1 MLSLATGKTIYP
13 LNPTQVSKTKCICNI
28 VFSTQYIMRVQN
40 TREFQKSLFSE
51 ILEFYL
57 LSGHYMQF
65 RVQINDLSLIFLH
78 REQLFCQETKS
89 ERLLKTHVKTLY
101 QLFYIKIPDFF
112 EKIRK
117 NSQFPFFNVKT
128 LYQLFYI
135 KIPDFFEKIRKNSQF
150 RFYDVK
156 HRNRGFW
163 CILSILA

>member
-1 MLSLATGKTIYP
+1 M
-13 LNPTQVSKTKCICNI
+13 
-28 VFSTQYIMRVQN
+28 FSTQYIMRVQN

-101 QLFYIKIPDFF
+101 QLFYIKITDFF

-135 KIPDFFEKIRKNSQF
+135 KIPDFLKKSAEIANFVFQCKNHIPVVLHQ
-150 RFYDVK
+150 
-156 HRNRGFW
+156 NT
-163 CILSILA
+163 

>member
-40 TREFQKSLFSE
+40 TREFQNSVFSE
-51 ILEFYL
+51 ILEIFL
-57 LSGHYMQF
+57 LSGHYMQL
-65 RVQINDLSLIFLH
+65 RGQIDDLILIFLH

-89 ERLLKTHVKTLY
+89 ERLSKTHVKTLY

-117 NSQFPFFNVKT
+117 NSQFRFFNVK
-128 LYQLFYI
+128 
-135 KIPDFFEKIRKNSQF
+135 
-150 RFYDVK
+150 
-156 HRNRGFW
+156 HRNGVFGVF
-163 CILSILA
+163 CLSLHSWIS

>member
-1 MLSLATGKTIYP
+1 
-13 LNPTQVSKTKCICNI
+13 
-28 VFSTQYIMRVQN
+28 MRLQK
-40 TREFQKSLFSE
+40 TREFQNSVFSE
-51 ILEFYL
+51 ILEIFL

-65 RVQINDLSLIFLH
+65 RGQINDLSLIFLH

-89 ERLLKTHVKTLY
+89 ESLLKTHVKTLY

-150 RFYDVK
+150 RFFNVKTLYQLFYIKIPDFFEKIRKNSQFRFFNVK